1 MTWWMTR
8 LLTIVIIKHK
18 QCSLTRRS
26 SQPPSSSLRHAV
38 TVIEGSR
45 YQGFKTCAL
54 CDVSKN
60 QLAIYIMDSPCAS
73 RSAGMIQIPRWQSVF
88 YILWFLEKYL
98 SWLFRLMT
106 EWSLKTVSS
115 LTLASKGHVSSILA
129 SDWLVRVREA
139 LLLAG
144 AGIPRLGILEL
155 QRAWLCMCSTVPLQ
169 YCAV

>member
-8 LLTIVIIKHK
+8 TLTIVIIKHK

-26 SQPPSSSLRHAV
+26 SQPPSSSVRHAV

-54 CDVSKN
+54 CDVPN
-60 QLAIYIMDSPCAS
+60 QLAIYIMDTPCAS

-98 SWLFRLMT
+98 SGLFRLMT

-115 LTLASKGHVSSILA
+115 FSLASTGHVSSILA
-129 SDWLVRVREA
+129 SDWLLRVKEA

-155 QRAWLCMCSTVPLQ
+155 QRAWLYMCSTVPVQ
-169 YCAV
+169 YSGV